1 MEEKGQGGA
10 ARSASHGG
18 APVSSDETRRADSAS
33 LPHGAAAERSSGWR
47 RLRRSYGQRESER
60 DAAAEGRNAGGKARW
75 RCSSGYGYCALRR
88 ARQNEEGEMEWRRRG
103 GAVRRLN
110 AVGGRPP
117 PTAARRRWPRGG
129 HRLRTVGRPRLS
141 GSTGA
146 GEEMGQA
153 GLSSWAKTDA
163 EAREGKEPK
172 SKSLQNLKWK
182 SKANLRHF

>member
-1 MEEKGQGGA
+1 
-10 ARSASHGG
+10 
-18 APVSSDETRRADSAS
+18 
-33 LPHGAAAERSSGWR
+33 
-47 RLRRSYGQRESER
+47 
-60 DAAAEGRNAGGKARW
+60 
-75 RCSSGYGYCALRR
+75 
-88 ARQNEEGEMEWRRRG
+88 MEWRRRG

-153 GLSSWAKTDA
+153 GLSGWAKTDA

-182 SKANLRHF
+182 SKANLRQFLTIFKNYFQSKIWEIFEQQLCSIIHVKHF